1 MDRAGAFLYGMRLL
15 LFYGELKWERKI
27 YPAFLVISEDEKKF
41 TLIEVSFYNK
51 AYFDME
57 IHIVKKNKWMH
68 QLNPEKFLIEVEGYY
83 G

>member
-1 MDRAGAFLYGMRLL
+1 MRL
-15 LFYGELKWERKI
+15 FYFICTEK
-27 YPAFLVISEDEKKF
+27 FL
-41 TLIEVSFYNK
+41 TR

-83 G
+83 GWR